1 MSHRVLLLAF
11 SLHFSPSS
19 AFLMSLSRQ
28 SSHLCCGLPRFLPP
42 PWVLVS
48 YIFYNLIL
56 TRCQVR
62 YTQLSTIL
70 ATVQSLVLTSLR
82 SSFLL
87 LSTLF
92 ARANLF
98 IQLICHTCSLRCFC
112 SDRATVSKP
121 RIQDL
126 PFLLSGNLSNHH

>member
-28 SSHLCCGLPRFLPP
+28 SSHLCRGRRFLPP
-42 PWVLVS
+42 PWFLVS

-62 YTQLSTIL
+62 YTQLLTSL
-70 ATVQSLVLTSLR
+70 ATVQTLVLTSLR
-82 SSFLL
+82 SFFLL

-92 ARANLF
+92 ARANLV

-121 RIQDL
+121 GIQDL
-126 PFLLSGNLSNHH
+126 PFLLSGNLSIHH